1 MIQANQALQAYAK
14 TQQLNKTSLPTP
26 QSQAPGLSFQ
36 DVLGSLKGVIAQSR
50 EAEQVAM
57 QGVTG
62 TADPLAVITALN
74 KAHLNLQTISTLTS
88 KTIQV
93 LQDIKNTPL

>member
-1 MIQANQALQAYAK
+1 MTQANQVLQAYTKA
-14 TQQLNKTSLPTP
+14 QQLNKISLPAAENP
-26 QSQAPGLSFQ
+26 AQGLSFQ
-36 DVLGSLKGVIAQSR
+36 DVLGSLKGVIAQSK
-50 EAEQVAM
+50 EAEKISM
-57 QGVTG
+57 QGITG